1 MELKDESS
9 DSDELVPGL
18 ARKVMQ
24 RNMMIVNSGLDS
36 LQARHSTNGVKSGL
50 DSHPARHS
58 TNRVN
63 SGLAAFRLATALM
76 E

>member
-24 RNMMIVNSGLDS
+24 RNMIVNSGLDS